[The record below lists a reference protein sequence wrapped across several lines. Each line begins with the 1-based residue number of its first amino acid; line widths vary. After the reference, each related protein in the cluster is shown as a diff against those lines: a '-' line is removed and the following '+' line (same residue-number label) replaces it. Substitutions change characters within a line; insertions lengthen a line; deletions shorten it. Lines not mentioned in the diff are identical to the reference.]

1 MADVFDIKHMNQVIN
16 SFCPKGETVLNA
28 LYAAG
33 EAAGI
38 IQFFGRCQVTEDTL
52 LPADIN
58 NVIKVTKMKL
68 CMYDVYIGY
77 TDQSLIIAESDM
89 ETKYAYQ
96 FEEFS
101 DSDFTQIKSLGQEIT
116 HKSIGKVF
124 PLESIKEFKCKKGLF
139 GAFRCTLEMENGTCF
154 KFMLAKRA
162 GLSNR
167 MPEHLQNREKLV
179 EVLKK
184 YSK

>member
-1 MADVFDIKHMNQVIN
+1 
-16 SFCPKGETVLNA
+16 
-28 LYAAG
+28 
-33 EAAGI
+33 
-38 IQFFGRCQVTEDTL
+38 
-52 LPADIN
+52 
-58 NVIKVTKMKL
+58 
-68 CMYDVYIGY
+68 
-77 TDQSLIIAESDM
+77 M

-101 DSDFTQIKSLGQEIT
+101 DSDFTQIKSLEQEIT

-124 PLESIKEFKCKKGLF
+124 PLESIKQFKCKKGLL
-139 GAFRCTLEMENGTCF
+139 GALRCTLEMENGTCF

-162 GLSNR
+162 GFSNR